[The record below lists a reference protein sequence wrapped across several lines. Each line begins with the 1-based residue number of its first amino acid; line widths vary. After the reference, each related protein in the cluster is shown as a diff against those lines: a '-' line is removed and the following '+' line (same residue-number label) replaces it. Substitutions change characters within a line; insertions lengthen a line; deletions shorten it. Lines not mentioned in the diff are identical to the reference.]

1 MTAETETETAKTKR
15 RHGPAPLPK
24 VRLRDKRVNVFFSQ
38 ADYLKLVTKAGGS
51 PLSVPAYIR
60 DVALKGKPA
69 ALPAVIPETNYEA
82 WAATAGLANNL
93 NQLAKALNSGADV
106 EIVDVL
112 KELAA
117 FRLALL
123 TGGLKPEAREKEPD
137 V

>member
-93 NQLAKALNSGADV
+93 TQLTRRLGSLGIVYTELEEVRDLVRELRTALIG
-106 EIVDVL
+106 I
-112 KELAA
+112 
-117 FRLALL
+117 R
-123 TGGLKPEAREKEPD
+123 TR
-137 V
+137 

>member
-15 RHGPAPLPK
+15 RHGPAPLRK

-93 NQLAKALNSGADV
+93 TQLTRRLGSLGIVYTELEEVRDLVRELRTALIG
-106 EIVDVL
+106 I
-112 KELAA
+112 
-117 FRLALL
+117 R
-123 TGGLKPEAREKEPD
+123 TR
-137 V
+137 

>member
-1 MTAETETETAKTKR
+1 MTAETETETETAKTKR

-93 NQLAKALNSGADV
+93 NQLTRRLGSLGIVYTELEEVRDLVRELRTALIG
-106 EIVDVL
+106 I
-112 KELAA
+112 
-117 FRLALL
+117 R
-123 TGGLKPEAREKEPD
+123 TR
-137 V
+137 